1 MSQLIHI
8 QFAVFFAAAAAT
20 AATTLRI
27 KTNFAL
33 MSRAASASLL
43 AQKFRTYAT
52 SNSRFFFSFSFSN

>member
-8 QFAVFFAAAAAT
+8 QFAVFFAAAAT

-52 SNSRFFFSFSFSN
+52 SNSRFFSVLVLVIN